1 MDPVELS
8 NWTFA
13 QIPTTSS
20 RFETLGKSQNKG
32 HGQKRIN
39 DDVDYPGNEQA
50 TFPPFFKGDGQG
62 SHYLTFLRALMQEQ
76 QVQRRQTQDQ
86 LFEELSFR
94 DQQPCHQPT
103 KEIGMGR
110 NIPISFG
117 AGSLYETSFPI
128 ENAESDDSE
137 LIAIIETITVTKITF
152 PGNQQVMIFNK
163 KREIVTN

>member
-13 QIPTTSS
+13 QIPTRSS
-20 RFETLGKSQNKG
+20 RHHSKYDQSTIETHGQPQNKG
-32 HGQKRIN
+32 HGQK
-39 DDVDYPGNEQA
+39 QA
-50 TFPPFFKGDGQG
+50 TFLPFFKGDGQG
-62 SHYLTFLRALMQEQ
+62 SHYLTVLRALMQEQ
-76 QVQRRQTQDQ
+76 QTQDQ
-86 LFEELSFR
+86 LFEELSFGE
-94 DQQPCHQPT
+94 QQPSHQPT

-117 AGSLYETSFPI
+117 AGSLYETSCPI

-152 PGNQQVMIFNK
+152 PGNQQVMIVSK